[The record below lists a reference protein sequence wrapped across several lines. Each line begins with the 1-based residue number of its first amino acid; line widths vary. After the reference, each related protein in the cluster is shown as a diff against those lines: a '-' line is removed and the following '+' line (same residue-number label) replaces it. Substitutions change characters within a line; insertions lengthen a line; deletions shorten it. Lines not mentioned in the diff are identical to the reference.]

1 MQEPDNSFA
10 SAAVPDVQNKTT
22 KPPGILPK
30 NAQTWI
36 VVGLAAVMFSVIAF
50 SNAGTPKPKARETA
64 SRRENSPTQTR
75 IDEYRA
81 MVDEEARRLTAER
94 QKAEQARTQAQAA
107 MAAFPQAAPL
117 QQGSVY
123 GQTGRYEPAGP
134 AGSSAALTGR
144 IAAACH
150 GG

>member
-10 SAAVPDVQNKTT
+10 SAAVPEVQNKTT

-50 SNAGTPKPKARETA
+50 SNAGAPKPRTRETA

-81 MVDEEARRLTAER
+81 MVDEEANRLTAER
-94 QKAEQARTQAQAA
+94 QKAEQARASAQASRAGCPQSAPVA
-107 MAAFPQAAPL
+107 MGAPYS
-117 QQGSVY
+117 Q
-123 GQTGRYEPAGP
+123 AGP
-134 AGSSAALTGR
+134 
-144 IAAACH
+144 
-150 GG
+150 

>member
-1 MQEPDNSFA
+1 MGPTLSKRYWTTAISRSARSGCRSTALSADIMQEPDNTFA
-10 SAAVPDVQNKTT
+10 SAAVPEVQNKTT

-50 SNAGTPKPKARETA
+50 SNAGTPKPRARETA
-64 SRRENSPTQTR
+64 NRRENSPTQTR

-94 QKAEQARTQAQAA
+94 
-107 MAAFPQAAPL
+107 
-117 QQGSVY
+117 
-123 GQTGRYEPAGP
+123 
-134 AGSSAALTGR
+134 
-144 IAAACH
+144 
-150 GG
+150 